1 MSRTEV
7 LQEVRLMRFED
18 VNGRYQSNRLS
29 CEEAAELLGASVST
43 FFRMRRRYEEEG
55 IEGLL
60 DRRLGKSFGPSSTS
74 G

>member
-43 FFRMRRRYEEEG
+43 FSGCGADTRRKELRV
-55 IEGLL
+55 
-60 DRRLGKSFGPSSTS
+60 F
-74 G
+74 